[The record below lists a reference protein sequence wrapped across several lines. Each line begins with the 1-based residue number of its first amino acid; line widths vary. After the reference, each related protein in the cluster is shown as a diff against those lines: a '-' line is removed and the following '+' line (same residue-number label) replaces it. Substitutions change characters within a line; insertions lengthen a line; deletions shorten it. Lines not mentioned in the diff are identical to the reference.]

1 MAMRQTAA
9 RTMARSA
16 AAAERRLVVAVQR
29 AAVQTDAAIHP
40 QNANAFLRSDVYRLS
55 VTGDAGYNAA
65 LANELVAIPFGAE
78 GPVRV
83 YVTRGAGAPPAGA
96 VTLNAV
102 SESDP
107 TKLATARCT
116 VPR

>member
-1 MAMRQTAA
+1 
-9 RTMARSA
+9 
-16 AAAERRLVVAVQR
+16 L
-29 AAVQTDAAIHP
+29 HP
-40 QNANAFLRSDVYRLS
+40 QNANTFLRSDVYRLS
-55 VTGDAGYNAA
+55 ATGDAGYNAA

-78 GPVRV
+78 GPVQV

-96 VTLNAV
+96 VTLKAV

-107 TKLATARCT
+107 TKVATGRCT